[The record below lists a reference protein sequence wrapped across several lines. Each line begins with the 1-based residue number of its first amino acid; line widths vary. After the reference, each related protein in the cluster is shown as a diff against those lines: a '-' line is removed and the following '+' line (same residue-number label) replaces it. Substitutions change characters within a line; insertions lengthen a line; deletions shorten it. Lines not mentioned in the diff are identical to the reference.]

1 MWWWWASW
9 LDAKER
15 AEGDEFWEGPS
26 VGGVNLR
33 FSKRMMKPGRL
44 KYLSDKLTKSE
55 RRRSGRP

>member
-55 RRRSGRP
+55 RR